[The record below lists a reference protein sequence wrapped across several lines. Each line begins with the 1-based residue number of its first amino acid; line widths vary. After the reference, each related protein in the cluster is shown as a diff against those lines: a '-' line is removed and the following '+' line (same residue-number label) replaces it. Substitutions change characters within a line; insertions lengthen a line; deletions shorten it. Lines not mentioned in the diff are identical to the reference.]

1 MFWVECELS
10 QSWEFSLPSYLSRG
24 GNFHTLGKV
33 FEGDVGNGVMEN
45 LIQSSTIEGLP
56 NFDEEEDLK
65 VSKKITN

>member
-45 LIQSSTIEGLP
+45 LIQS
-56 NFDEEEDLK
+56 
-65 VSKKITN
+65 